1 MTLPRPPSPSI
12 AWFAILIASSATMAH
27 ANERV
32 NPGLASSH
40 TEFCAEV
47 QRRLV
52 DTRLPIDNAIE
63 PNYEAF
69 KQSKAAVSPVRTHQF
84 LTRTNTGEIVQISCK
99 TKSADHLRSIHG
111 PQAARDPALPLRSC
125 RDIQRDIVMEVWRD
139 LDAVRRE
146 GVLHPPSRLMLDA
159 DTLRYTGSSWVD
171 SPAVAYSGNDG
182 RLHLRATA
190 LFAAW
195 EDWRWKIMPK
205 SFRGNHYCHLVA
217 PEQIRRLMLGE
228 ATPAASAP

>member
-1 MTLPRPPSPSI
+1 MNFARTLPLLLTLLAMIP
-12 AWFAILIASSATMAH
+12 AQ
-27 ANERV
+27 ANEAV
-32 NPGLASSH
+32 SAGLGLSH
-40 TEFCAEV
+40 EGFCAEV

-52 DTRLPIDNAIE
+52 DTRLPINNVIE
-63 PNYEAF
+63 PDYEAF
-69 KQSKAAVSPVRTHQF
+69 KKSKAAASPLRTHQF
-84 LTRTNTGEIVQISCK
+84 LTRSGAGEIVQISCK
-99 TKSADHLRSIHG
+99 TKSADHLRAVHG
-111 PQAARDPALPLRSC
+111 AQLARDPTLPLRSC
-125 RDIQRDIVMEVWRD
+125 RDIQRDVVMEVWRD
-139 LDAVRRE
+139 LDATRRE

-159 DTLRYTGSSWVD
+159 DAVRYTGSSWVE
-171 SPAVAYSGNDG
+171 SPSAAYSGNDG

-217 PEQIRRLMLGE
+217 PEQVRRLMLGE